1 MFFVFGA
8 QVGVDEGADEAAQ
21 VCVGG
26 YCLVGCG
33 GGEEVCECG
42 VDGVEVVWVVV
53 QPVEFAVDDAQ
64 LVKVED
70 LVMALD
76 FGNKG

>member
-1 MFFVFGA
+1 M
-8 QVGVDEGADEAAQ
+8 VGR
-21 VCVGG
+21 
-26 YCLVGCG
+26 G
-33 GGEEVCECG
+33 GGEKVCECG
-42 VDGVEVVWVVV
+42 VDGFKMLWIIFK
-53 QPVEFAVDDAQ
+53 PVEFAVDDAQ

>member
-1 MFFVFGA
+1 M
-8 QVGVDEGADEAAQ
+8 VGR
-21 VCVGG
+21 
-26 YCLVGCG
+26 G
-33 GGEEVCECG
+33 GGEKVCECG

-64 LVKVED
+64 LGKVED

>member
-8 QVGVDEGADEAAQ
+8 QLGVDEGADEAAQ
-21 VCVGG
+21 IRVGG

-42 VDGVEVVWVVV
+42 VDGFEVVWVVV
-53 QPVEFAVDDAQ
+53 QAGKFAVDDAQ
-64 LVKVED
+64 FGQVEYPV
-70 LVMALD
+70 LALD
-76 FGNKG
+76 FGD